1 MIELRGVGA
10 VAGDFTLRDAS
21 LAVPTGKYGVIV
33 GTAGAGKT
41 MLLETIAGIRPATSG
56 TVLLGAR
63 DVTALPPEF
72 RGVGMVYQHDYL
84 FPHLDVAGNVGYGAA
99 SESAMREAANFAGV
113 SGMLRRDVRT
123 LSGGERQL
131 VSLARALASEPNV
144 LLLDEPFVALDPPRR
159 SATRRMVRSLQRE
172 RGITVLHVTHDV
184 AEGALLADIITVLDA
199 GRVLQTGD
207 APAVFSR
214 PATPRVAELLGAE
227 NVIAGTVVDARDGL
241 VTLSAG
247 TLTIVGVADQFQDG
261 DTRTL
266 GAVSDGSRLTQGEVV
281 HAVIRADEIMV
292 SRHAVASSARNSF
305 GATVTAVGSI
315 GASRRVELV
324 AAGTPIVAVVTA
336 SSIADLALAPGATV
350 TVTFKATAVH
360 FC

>member
-1 MIELRGVGA
+1 MIELRSVGA
-10 VAGDFTLRDAS
+10 AAGDFSLRDAS
-21 LAVPTGKYGVIV
+21 LTVPTGQYGVIV

-56 TVLLGAR
+56 SVLLGER
-63 DVTALPPEF
+63 DVTAMQPEA

-99 SESAMREAANFAGV
+99 SVHATQDAADLTGV
-113 SGMLRRDVRT
+113 KGMWKRDVRT

-131 VSLARALASEPNV
+131 VSLARALAAEPKF

-159 SATRRMVRSLQRE
+159 NATRRMVRSLQRE

-184 AEGALLADIITVLDA
+184 GEGALLGDVITVLDG

-214 PATPRVAELLGAE
+214 PASPRVAELLGAE
-227 NVIAGTVVDARDGL
+227 NVIAGRVMHVQEGMI
-241 VTLSAG
+241 VLSAG
-247 TLTIVGVADQFQDG
+247 PLTIVGLADG
-261 DTRTL
+261 NSRAL
-266 GAVSDGSRLTQGEVV
+266 GSAEAGGQLARGADV
-281 HAVIRADEIMV
+281 HAVIRADDIML
-292 SRHAVASSARNSF
+292 SRHPVSSSARNSF
-305 GATVTAVGSI
+305 AAAITAISAVGAT
-315 GASRRVELV
+315 RRVELD
-324 AAGTPIVAVVTA
+324 AGGMPLVAVVTA
-336 SSIADLALAPGATV
+336 GSIQEMMLLPGDTV
-350 TVTFKATAVH
+350 TATFKATSVH